1 MNFVDEYG
9 ENVFFDENGD
19 PPASYEVINWQLRDG
34 EVQHVTV
41 GYFSTSTDG
50 TYKFTVKEDNI
61 RWNTGNSVLITPNKH
76 VLVIII
82 IIIIII
88 NWLKHIILI

>member
-1 MNFVDEYG
+1 MVNFVDEYG

-19 PPASYEVINWQLRDG
+19 PPASYEMINWQLRDG

-50 TYKFTVKEDNI
+50 TVRDLEGGPNCRVSECQGFITKQRYKRV
-61 RWNTGNSVLITPNKH
+61 
-76 VLVIII
+76 VIFACD
-82 IIIIII
+82 
-88 NWLKHIILI
+88 LTTRTE